1 MIFTGYHSD
10 EKKNILKAL
19 VKVQSELQN
28 LTKDTK
34 AFKYKY
40 VKLDKLVDA
49 IKEPLN
55 KNGIFFTQMPL
66 GSNGEIGVRTT
77 LYHTS
82 GEWIATQILS
92 PIAELSGQNMY
103 QSQGSAITYFRRY
116 SLASMLGLCDVDDI
130 DAQGTAK
137 AYKAKTVKSEDLD
150 F

>member
-1 MIFTGYHSD
+1 MWTSFESNERT
-10 EKKNILKAL
+10 NIIKAL
-19 VKVQSELQN
+19 VKVQSELEN
-28 LTKDTK
+28 LTKDTQ

-49 IKEPLN
+49 VKEPLN

-66 GSNGEIGVRTT
+66 GNGSEVGVRTT

-82 GEWIATQILS
+82 GEWIATQMLS
-92 PIAELSGQNMY
+92 PIAELQGQNMY

-116 SLASMLGLCDVDDI
+116 SLAAMLGLCDVDDT
-130 DAQGTAK
+130 DAQGKVEKTYAK
-137 AYKAKTVKSEDLD
+137 KITSDDLD

>member
-1 MIFTGYHSD
+1 MWTNFHSD

-55 KNGIFFTQMPL
+55 KNDIFFTQMPL
-66 GSNGEIGVRTT
+66 GEGNEVGIRTT

-82 GEWIATQILS
+82 GEWISTQILS

-103 QSQGSAITYFRRY
+103 QSQGSAITYLRRY
-116 SLASMLGLCDVDDI
+116 SLASMLGLCDVDDT